1 MLENRG
7 NVRCDATE
15 CVADIPPGDNPMT
28 NIAQRFRL
36 KLPNGLVALAVAASA
51 LLLAGP
57 GCATRQLVDGDS
69 AKSAAGR
76 GGETY
81 SVSILGDVH
90 YDAPPRERFHA
101 SGRAVHFKNNVVMW
115 EKDIPEILSASASLV
130 GPDTAFALQ
139 LGDLIDGAGDFNSH
153 TQMLAAATAV
163 LEKTYPGLP
172 VISVCGNHDI
182 IGGWRRGY
190 NSFMLPWLRR
200 QVAPLTTNAVTS
212 TTFGFRHG
220 PDLWVF
226 VNFNDAEA
234 TVPIVEKLLADNP
247 DVRYTFVAIHGPV
260 LPMDLFRFR
269 WFYLGE
275 EKYNE
280 ARRKVRA
287 LLAKRNAIVLAGH
300 VHMLEYKEWEG
311 DGGRITEMVVNSVAR
326 WGDGENV
333 VPAVPRVKSE
343 TPDDYGAWLKKARLS
358 DDEAKFNAMFEEYRP
373 GLKARYGASAAGHCV
388 LRVSD
393 SNVALEYYGHDA
405 REPTKVF
412 MLRPGPATD

>member
-7 NVRCDATE
+7 YVRCDATE
-15 CVADIPPGDNPMT
+15 CVADITPGDNPMT

-51 LLLAGP
+51 LLLTGP
-57 GCATRQLVDGDS
+57 GCATKQLVDGDS

-76 GGETY
+76 SGGVY

-139 LGDLIDGAGDFNSH
+139 LGDLIDGAGDFNSQ
-153 TQMLAAATAV
+153 TQMLADATAV

-200 QVAPLTTNAVTS
+200 QVAPLTTNVLAS

-226 VNFNDAEA
+226 VNYNYGES
-234 TVPIVEKLLADNP
+234 TIPVIEKLLADNP

-260 LPMDLFRFR
+260 LPMDQFKFR
-269 WFYLGE
+269 WFYLGDE
-275 EKYNE
+275 RQDKV
-280 ARRKVRA
+280 RRKVRA
-287 LLAKRNAIVLAGH
+287 LLAQRDAIVLAGH
-300 VHMLEYKEWEG
+300 VHTLECKEWHG
-311 DGGRITEMVVNSVAR
+311 DGGRITEMVVNTVSR
-326 WGDGENV
+326 YGNSIQK
-333 VPAVPRVKSE
+333 PAIPQVMSE
-343 TPDDYGAWLKKARLS
+343 TPDDYGAWLKSAPTNNFNL
-358 DDEAKFNAMFEEYRP
+358 KFDALYEEYRP
-373 GLKARYGASAAGHCV
+373 GLKRRYGAWAAGHNI

-393 SNVALEYYGHDA
+393 SGVSLEYYGLDA

-412 MLRPGPATD
+412 QLR

>member
-1 MLENRG
+1 M
-7 NVRCDATE
+7 
-15 CVADIPPGDNPMT
+15 
-28 NIAQRFRL
+28 NITPRIRL
-36 KLPNGLVALAVAASA
+36 RLSNGLAALAVTASA
-51 LLLAGP
+51 LLLSAVAGF
-57 GCATRQLVDGDS
+57 GCASV
-69 AKSAAGR
+69 KSADGGAGR
-76 GGETY
+76 TY
-81 SVSILGDVH
+81 SVSVLGDVH
-90 YDAPPRERFHA
+90 YDAPPFERFHS
-101 SGRAVHFKNNVVMW
+101 SGRAVHYKCNVLMW
-115 EKDIPEILSASASLV
+115 EEDMPALLAASGRLV
-130 GPDTAFALQ
+130 GSDTSFALQ

-153 TQMLAAATAV
+153 TQMLAEATAI

-200 QVAPLTTNAVTS
+200 QVAPLATNAVTS

-226 VNFNDAEA
+226 INFNDAEA
-234 TVPIVEKLLADNP
+234 TIPTLEKLLSDNP

-260 LPMDLFRFR
+260 LPMDQFRFR

-275 EKYNE
+275 EKYSE

-287 LLAKRNAIVLAGH
+287 LLAQRDAIVLAAH
-300 VHMLEYKEWEG
+300 VHMLEYKEWLG
-311 DGGRITEMVVNSVAR
+311 DGGRITEMVLNSVMR
-326 WGDGENV
+326 WGDEGQNIR
-333 VPAVPRVKSE
+333 PAVPRVNSE

-373 GLKARYGASAAGHCV
+373 GLKTRYAASAGGHHI

-393 SNVALEYYGHDA
+393 DGVTLEYYWRDSL
-405 REPTKVF
+405 EPTKVF
-412 MLRPGPATD
+412 TLR